1 MVAHLDSV
9 TSLAV
14 DPNGLY
20 LMSGSEYSAVRCQR
34 QQKTIFNIQN
44 EYVYSLSEKDQLS
57 IQDMEGHAERSIL
70 FVDSVSVPKCV
81 DDGLNNK
88 KHLHVQNFIK
98 YLHFVSNIHL
108 DLLYSDMFSRI

>member
-20 LMSGSEYSAVRCQR
+20 LMSGSEYSAVCCQR
-34 QQKTIFNIQN
+34 SIFNIQN
-44 EYVYSLSEKDQLS
+44 QYIYSLSEKDQLS
-57 IQDMEGHAERSIL
+57 IQDMGGHAERNIL
-70 FVDSVSVPKCV
+70 FVDFVSVPKCV

-88 KHLHVQNFIK
+88 NHPHVQNFIK
-98 YLHFVSNIHL
+98 YLHFVSNI
-108 DLLYSDMFSRI
+108 